1 MIGKYL
7 TKNNIIIALNVLY
20 DDDDDDKKEEIH
32 PAYVSKIT
40 QIVKKKLLF

>member
-7 TKNNIIIALNVLY
+7 TKNNITIALNVLY
-20 DDDDDDKKEEIH
+20 DDDDKKEEIH

>member
-7 TKNNIIIALNVLY
+7 TKNNITIALNVLY
-20 DDDDDDKKEEIH
+20 DDDDDKKEEIH

-40 QIVKKKLLF
+40 QILKKKLLF